1 MSSFQYIESL
11 NDLTKLKDNT
21 EIAINSC
28 FFRVKLHSIYSLL
41 NPNQHTRF
49 NLNWTTLLQKQILN
63 FI

>member
-28 FFRVKLHSIYSLL
+28 FFKVKLHSIYSLL

-49 NLNWTTLLQKQILN
+49 NLN
-63 FI
+63 